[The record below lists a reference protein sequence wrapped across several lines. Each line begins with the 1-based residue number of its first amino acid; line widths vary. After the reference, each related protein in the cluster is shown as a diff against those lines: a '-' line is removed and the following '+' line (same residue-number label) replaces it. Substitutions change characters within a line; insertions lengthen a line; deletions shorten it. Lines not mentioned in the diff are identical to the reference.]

1 MNPDTLVTIVIGIFM
16 FVVFI
21 AGFFRRYTTGAAS
34 ILVSAG
40 IFGTFVGISLALRN
54 FDTTNIQGSVPA
66 LLDGMKTAFETS
78 VIGILLAL
86 ILRTIHMI
94 RSSTTGTSSSAN
106 TPEKLEPLLNR
117 QLDVLHQMRAAI
129 AGDGE
134 GSLLNQLKLTRTES
148 ADQARQLLKENRE
161 HAARMEHS
169 FEEFAQTL
177 AENNSKAL
185 IEALSNI
192 IHDFNANLTEQFG
205 ENFKELN
212 RAVERLVEWQDRYT
226 TVIDHSTKLFDQS
239 SQNLET
245 ISQSMLAIENRAQSL
260 VTASERLAELLQAME
275 QSEKDLE
282 RKLQA
287 FASLSSTAQEA
298 FPVIEKNLAQLTEG
312 FAESVENS
320 TRRAAEIVEYQ
331 RKSADTAST
340 SLQDAVEDLRT
351 GLTAVLERLEKT
363 ADTNLSTLASSF
375 AASVQAA
382 SETAS
387 QIVDQQRQS
396 AEISTATLNEGVE
409 DLRTGLIAVLERLEK
424 TADSHLSTLADSF
437 AASVQ
442 SATEK
447 ASQIVDQ
454 QRQAAALSTANLH
467 GAVENLRTGS
477 IAVFERLENSLDTN
491 LSTLADSFATSV
503 KTASETASQI
513 VDQQRRSAEIST
525 ATLNEAIEDLRTGL
539 TAVLERLEKTA
550 DTNLSTLASSF
561 AASVQAATEKASQIV
576 VQQEA
581 AAEASAEKLNDGVQ
595 KLHAGMNESLKRL
608 DEALAAEL
616 TKSLESLGRQLAT
629 LSGKFAEDYSP
640 LTEKLQRV
648 VRIAERIPA

>member
-382 SETAS
+382 
-387 QIVDQQRQS
+387 
-396 AEISTATLNEGVE
+396 
-409 DLRTGLIAVLERLEK
+409 
-424 TADSHLSTLADSF
+424 
-437 AASVQ
+437 
-442 SATEK
+442 
-447 ASQIVDQ
+447 
-454 QRQAAALSTANLH
+454 
-467 GAVENLRTGS
+467 
-477 IAVFERLENSLDTN
+477 
-491 LSTLADSFATSV
+491 
-503 KTASETASQI
+503 
-513 VDQQRRSAEIST
+513 
-525 ATLNEAIEDLRTGL
+525 
-539 TAVLERLEKTA
+539 
-550 DTNLSTLASSF
+550 
-561 AASVQAATEKASQIV
+561 TEKASQIV